1 MEDPAALTAR
11 TEEALNLSLYQS
23 LRRLAAVQLS
33 GERVDHTLQP
43 TALVHEAWLRL
54 EGDFA
59 AQALTTGQP
68 AESHFLALASQAMR
82 RILIDHARAKK
93 SSKRGGD
100 WRKVEVSAVAPADLS
115 AGLRGDIE
123 LLVLDEALTQLSAV
137 SPRQAKI
144 VELRFFGGLS
154 NERAADVLGISTPTL
169 VRDWRVAQ
177 AWLLAKLAE
186 H

>member
-1 MEDPAALTAR
+1 MDDPAAVPAR
-11 TEEALNLSLYQS
+11 MEEALYESLYQS
-23 LRRLAAVQLS
+23 LRRLAATQLRE
-33 GERVDHTLQP
+33 ERPDHTLQP

-59 AQALTTGQP
+59 AQGLASGQS
-68 AESHFLALASQAMR
+68 AESQFLALASQAMR

-100 WRKVEVSAVAPADLS
+100 WRKVEISSVAPAVADS
-115 AGLRGDIE
+115 SFSGDVE
-123 LLVLDEALTQLSAV
+123 LLALDEALTQLAELA
-137 SPRQAKI
+137 PRQAKI

-154 NERAADVLGISTPTL
+154 NERAAAVLGISTPTL

-177 AWLLAKLAE
+177 AWLLAKLATA
-186 H
+186 

>member
-1 MEDPAALTAR
+1 MEDSAALPAR
-11 TEEALNLSLYQS
+11 TEAALNASLYES
-23 LRRLAAVQLS
+23 LRRLAAAQLRD
-33 GERVDHTLQP
+33 ERSDHTLQA

-59 AQALTTGQP
+59 AQSLAPGRS

-100 WRKVEVSAVAPADLS
+100 WRKVEISSVTPAGIEAS
-115 AGLRGDIE
+115 INGNVE
-123 LLVLDEALTQLSAV
+123 LLVLDEALTQLALV
-137 SPRQAKI
+137 SPRQAEI

-154 NERAADVLGISTPTL
+154 NERAAAVLGISTPTL

-177 AWLLAKLAE
+177 AWLLARLADQ
-186 H
+186 